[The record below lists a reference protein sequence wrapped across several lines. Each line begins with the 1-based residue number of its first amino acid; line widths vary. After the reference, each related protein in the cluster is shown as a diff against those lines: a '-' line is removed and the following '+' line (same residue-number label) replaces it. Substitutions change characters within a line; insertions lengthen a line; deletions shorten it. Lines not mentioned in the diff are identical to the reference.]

1 MVRLESEECVVRDGG
16 ECIVKVGV
24 CGESWEGV
32 VWWEWMVR
40 EWRLCGERVE
50 SLR

>member
-24 CGESWEGV
+24 CGESWECV
-32 VWWEWMVR
+32 VWWERVW
-40 EWRLCGERVE
+40 CGG
-50 SLR
+50 SGW